1 MLKTIDDL
9 NPTETER
16 EIAAFQGWVAA
27 DFDRGAFLVRIP
39 TQLSI
44 NDEPPHPWHLLFL
57 PAASWP
63 GCCTLAALQADT
75 GRFYRRFIA
84 DGDLTKA
91 LAEAEKVL
99 ANWQG

>member
-1 MLKTIDDL
+1 
-9 NPTETER
+9 
-16 EIAAFQGWVAA
+16 
-27 DFDRGAFLVRIP
+27 
-39 TQLSI
+39 
-44 NDEPPHPWHLLFL
+44 
-57 PAASWP
+57 
-63 GCCTLAALQADT
+63 LAALQADT